1 MKKIQITKKAAAQAA
16 VAGGAA
22 AIIILLGVS
31 QRTSIGQT
39 YQRVSV
45 NGNAIGCVS
54 ERVDMDDVIK
64 EARRELSNETGE
76 RISCEIDWSAESS
89 RELFSGLLSEDELK
103 EAVKGI
109 LREEGAQGKTR
120 VYTVAIEEYRANFTS
135 LTDVETFLNKVKA
148 PLDGENAYETIIYA
162 SDSHISGILN
172 AELAK
177 SGTES
182 EITQDEA
189 AGEDDA
195 AKEAAGDI
203 SVNGGIAGV
212 SAEFSGAG
220 EKAAVSADGVLA
232 GATAELSDAMAY
244 AFANPKDNGY
254 ENGILGMEFIES
266 VEVFE
271 NYVDADRISD
281 IDTQVAE
288 VTKEKES
295 NKIYVV
301 EPGDCLSV
309 IAMDHDTTVS
319 SIVALNG
326 FENSDV
332 MIRDG
337 QELIIAVPEP
347 DLKIRLTVGE
357 VYEED
362 YTADPVIMENDSWYT
377 TKEVV
382 HQEGTTGHRERN
394 DVVVYENG
402 VETNR
407 TLLHENI
414 MVESQAAVIE
424 RGTIIPPTYI
434 KPISGGRYTSGF
446 GRRWGRMHKG
456 VDWACPV
463 GTTVYASCGGTVIQA
478 SYNGGYGNNVVIQ
491 HPDGRMTRYAH
502 NSKLLVHVGQHVEQG
517 EPIALSGNTGR
528 STGPHVHFEIY
539 INGSAVDPLKY
550 ISY

>member
-31 QRTSIGQT
+31 QRTAIGQT

-76 RISCEIDWSAESS
+76 RISCEIDWNAESS

-172 AELAK
+172 AELSK

>member
-76 RISCEIDWSAESS
+76 RISCEIDWNAESS

-135 LTDVETFLNKVKA
+135 LTDVEIFLNKVKA

>member
-76 RISCEIDWSAESS
+76 RISCEIDWNAESS

-135 LTDVETFLNKVKA
+135 LTDVEIFLNKVKA
-148 PLDGENAYETIIYA
+148 PLDGENAYETIIYV

-177 SGTES
+177 SGAES

>member
-76 RISCEIDWSAESS
+76 RISCEIDWNAESS

-135 LTDVETFLNKVKA
+135 LTDVEIFLNKVKV
-148 PLDGENAYETIIYA
+148 PLDGENAYETIIYV

-177 SGTES
+177 SGAES

>member
-76 RISCEIDWSAESS
+76 RISCEIDWNAESS

>member
-31 QRTSIGQT
+31 QRTAIGQT

-76 RISCEIDWSAESS
+76 RISCEIDWNAESS

-109 LREEGAQGKTR
+109 LREEGVQGKTR
-120 VYTVAIEEYRANFTS
+120 VYTVAIEEYRANFTT
-135 LTDVETFLNKVKA
+135 LTDVEIFLNKVKA
-148 PLDGENAYETIIYA
+148 PLDGENAYETIIYV

-212 SAEFSGAG
+212 SAEFSGTG

>member
-31 QRTSIGQT
+31 QRTAIGQT

-76 RISCEIDWSAESS
+76 RISCEIDWNAESS

-109 LREEGAQGKTR
+109 LREEGVQGKTR
-120 VYTVAIEEYRANFTS
+120 VYTVAIEEYRANFTT
-135 LTDVETFLNKVKA
+135 LTDVEIFLNKVKA
-148 PLDGENAYETIIYA
+148 PLDGENAYETIIYV

>member
-64 EARRELSNETGE
+64 EARRELSNETGG
-76 RISCEIDWSAESS
+76 RISCEIDWNAESS

>member
-22 AIIILLGVS
+22 AIIILLGIS
-31 QRTSIGQT
+31 QRTAIGQT
-39 YQRVSV
+39 YQRVTV
-45 NGNAIGCVS
+45 NGNAIGCVF
-54 ERVDMDDVIK
+54 EQVDMDDVIK

-148 PLDGENAYETIIYA
+148 PLDGENAYETVIYA

-189 AGEDDA
+189 VGEDDA
-195 AKEAAGDI
+195 AKEADGDI

-220 EKAAVSADGVLA
+220 EEASVAADGVLA

>member
-31 QRTSIGQT
+31 QKTAIGQT

-76 RISCEIDWSAESS
+76 RISCEIDWNAESS

-109 LREEGAQGKTR
+109 LREGGAQGKTR

-148 PLDGENAYETIIYA
+148 PLDGENAYEAIIYA

-195 AKEAAGDI
+195 AKEAAEDI